1 MFLRLLNNMNSLPLH
16 LRLASL
22 FTICLGM
29 ALLTTVAGTNIMVLL
44 LLFTAPWA
52 WMRFRVQEDS
62 QRLAMQLWWLII
74 ALCAWSILSNAA
86 AGYGG
91 KELFKALLHD
101 MRTFAFI
108 VLLWPV
114 FANPQVSRSALWA
127 LLGSV
132 VALATVNLVL
142 TVGGYLPPGQYF
154 WSTAPHLYG
163 QILVG
168 FFFLLAQMLLARP
181 SLSWR
186 VILPMALLLMSLFFA
201 SERRTGYLQLAAGF
215 VVWTGLNHKR
225 LLVGKYKWWFILGA
239 LAAFVAALASPIV
252 QRRMAQVVFEVQQFL
267 AQTPQERTAKET
279 AVGIRLQYY
288 VSVWELIKQ
297 SNLWLGVGSINFP
310 ELFWQVNEK
319 MGGIERT
326 LFSNP
331 HNEYLYTLATKG
343 VVGLAFYLTIFGQA
357 CRLAWGKT
365 DNVQRVGLLMFVF
378 LFMLSIT
385 TNSMMIDM
393 EEGHF
398 TLLILLVFLAPKSL
412 GLAKPP
418 TQTL

>member
-1 MFLRLLNNMNSLPLH
+1 MNSLPLH

-22 FTICLGM
+22 FTIGLGL

-44 LLFTAPWA
+44 LLLIAPWA
-52 WMRFRVQEDS
+52 WMKFQMESDARWQVV
-62 QRLAMQLWWLII
+62 QLWGLIV
-74 ALCAWSILSNAA
+74 ALCAWSVISNAA
-86 AGYGG
+86 AGYDA
-91 KELFKALLHD
+91 KELIKALLHD
-101 MRTFAFI
+101 MRTFAFV

-114 FANPQVSRSALWA
+114 FAYAHVSRTALWA

-132 VALATVNLVL
+132 VALATANLVL

-154 WSTAPHLYG
+154 WPTAPHLYG

-186 VILPMALLLMSLFFA
+186 FVLPMALLLMSLFFA

-225 LLVGKYKWWFILGA
+225 LLVGKYRWWFVVGA
-239 LAAFVAALASPIV
+239 VAAFIAALASPIV

-267 AQTPQERTAKET
+267 AQTPEERTAKET

-297 SNLWLGVGSINFP
+297 SNVWLGVGSINFP
-310 ELFWQVNEK
+310 DLFWQVNQKLGGTEK
-319 MGGIERT
+319 T

-343 VVGLAFYLTIFGQA
+343 AVGLALYVAVFAQA
-357 CRLAWGKT
+357 CRMAWHKT
-365 DNVQRVGLLMFVF
+365 DDVQRMGLVVFVF
-378 LFMLSIT
+378 LFLLSIT

-398 TLLILLVFLAPKSL
+398 TMLVLLIFLAPKSL
-412 GLAKPP
+412 DLVKPKAS
-418 TQTL
+418 

>member
-1 MFLRLLNNMNSLPLH
+1 MNLLPPH
-16 LRLASL
+16 ARLASV
-22 FTICLGM
+22 FSIGVAF

-44 LLFTAPWA
+44 LLMTAPWA
-52 WMRFRVQEDS
+52 WKNY
-62 QRLAMQLWWLII
+62 RLEIEEQHSLLLMWGLIG
-74 ALCAWSILSNAA
+74 ALCVWSMLSNAV
-86 AGYGG
+86 AGAG
-91 KELFKALLHD
+91 FKDIVLALLHD

-108 VLLWPV
+108 LLLWAV
-114 FANPQVSRSALWA
+114 FANPQVSRTALWA
-127 LLGSV
+127 LLGSAV
-132 VALATVNLVL
+132 TLATANLVL
-142 TVGGYLPPGQYF
+142 TLGGYLPPGQYF
-154 WSTAPHLYG
+154 WPTAPHLYG

-168 FFFLLAQMLLARP
+168 FVFLLAQMLLVRP

-186 VILPMALLLMSLFFA
+186 VILPMALLVMSLFFA

-225 LLVGKYKWWFILGA
+225 LLVGKYKWWFAIGA
-239 LAAFVAALASPIV
+239 VVAFAAALASPIV

-267 AQTPQERTAKET
+267 AQTPEERTAKET

-297 SNLWLGVGSINFP
+297 SNFWLGVGSINFP
-310 ELFWQVNEK
+310 DLFWQVNEK
-319 MGGIERT
+319 MGGTEKT

-343 VVGLAFYLTIFGQA
+343 VVGLVLYVAIFVQA
-357 CRLAWGKT
+357 CRMAWRKT
-365 DNVQRVGLLMFVF
+365 DEVQRIGLVVFVF
-378 LFMLSIT
+378 LFLLSIT

-398 TLLILLVFLAPKSL
+398 TMLVLLIFLAPKSL
-412 GLAKPP
+412 DLLKP
-418 TQTL
+418 QTP

>member
-1 MFLRLLNNMNSLPLH
+1 MG
-16 LRLASL
+16 
-22 FTICLGM
+22 LGLS
-29 ALLTTVAGTNIMVLL
+29 LLTTVAGTNIMTLFLL
-44 LLFTAPWA
+44 STTPWA
-52 WMRFRVQEDS
+52 WYQYKKNADIEQLS
-62 QRLAMQLWWLII
+62 IQLWMLIV
-74 ALCAWSILSNAA
+74 AFCAWSILINMM

-91 KELFKALLHD
+91 KELFKDLLHD

-108 VLLWPV
+108 VLLWPI
-114 FANPQVSRSALWA
+114 FASAQVSRIALWT
-127 LLGSV
+127 LISST
-132 VALATVNLVL
+132 VALSTVNLML
-142 TVGGYLPPGQYF
+142 TLGGYLPSGQYF
-154 WSTAPHLYG
+154 WPTAPHLYG

-168 FFFLLAQMLLARP
+168 FFFLLAQLLLVRP
-181 SLSWR
+181 KLSWR
-186 VILPMALLLMSLFFA
+186 IIIPMTLLLMSLFFA

-215 VVWTGLNHKR
+215 VVWACLNHKR
-225 LLVGKYKWWFILGA
+225 LLVGKYKWWFVVGV
-239 LAAFVAALASPIV
+239 LAAIAAALTSPIV

-297 SNLWLGVGSINFP
+297 SNVWVGVGGINFP
-310 ELFWQVNEK
+310 ELFWQVNQK
-319 MGGIERT
+319 MGGTERS

-343 VVGLAFYLTIFGQA
+343 IVGLTLYLAIFGQA
-357 CRLAWGKT
+357 CRMAWHKT
-365 DNVQRVGLLMFVF
+365 DDVQRIGLLMFVF

-398 TLLILLVFLAPKSL
+398 TMLILLIFLAPKSL
-412 GLAKPP
+412 NLLETKVS
-418 TQTL
+418 

>member
-1 MFLRLLNNMNSLPLH
+1 MNALPLH
-16 LRLASL
+16 LRLASI
-22 FTICLGM
+22 FCVGVGT

-44 LLFTAPWA
+44 LLLVAPWA
-52 WMRFRVQEDS
+52 WVHYKMDEGERQQTS
-62 QRLAMQLWWLII
+62 LLWAMVL
-74 ALCAWSILSNAA
+74 ALCAWSMLSDFV
-86 AGYGG
+86 AGHEF
-91 KELFKALLHD
+91 KEVVKALLHD

-114 FANPQVSRSALWA
+114 FTAAHVSRTALWT

-132 VALATVNLVL
+132 LALATANLFL
-142 TVGGYLPPGQYF
+142 TIGGYLPPGEYF
-154 WSTAPHLYG
+154 WPTAPHLYG

-168 FFFLLAQMLLARP
+168 FFFLLAQMLLVRP

-186 VILPMALLLMSLFFA
+186 VSVPMALLLMSLFFA

-215 VVWTGLNHKR
+215 VLWAGLNHKR
-225 LLVGKYKWWFILGA
+225 LLVGKYKWWFVLGA
-239 LAAFVAALASPIV
+239 VAAFAAAVASPIV
-252 QRRMAQVVFEVQQFL
+252 QRRMAQVAFEVQQFL
-267 AQTPQERTAKET
+267 AQTPEERTAKET

-288 VSVWELIKQ
+288 VSVWQLIKQ
-297 SNLWLGVGSINFP
+297 SNFWVGVGSINFP
-310 ELFWQVNEK
+310 DLFWQVNEK
-319 MGGIERT
+319 MGGTEKT

-343 VVGLAFYLTIFGQA
+343 IVGLALYLAVFVQA
-357 CRLAWGKT
+357 SRMAWKKV
-365 DNVQRVGLLMFVF
+365 DEVQRVGLVMFVF

-398 TLLILLVFLAPKSL
+398 TMLVLLMFLAPKSL
-412 GLAKPP
+412 ALVSPE
-418 TQTL
+418 TQNSMNLETVK

>member
-1 MFLRLLNNMNSLPLH
+1 MFLRAQNKMNSLPLH

-22 FTICLGM
+22 FTAGLGL

-44 LLFTAPWA
+44 LLLTAPWA
-52 WMRFRVQEDS
+52 WMRFQVAGNT
-62 QRLAMQLWWLII
+62 QRHALQLWWLIV
-74 ALCAWSILSNAA
+74 AVCAWSILSNAA
-86 AGYGG
+86 AGYGA
-91 KELFKALLHD
+91 KEMIKALLHD
-101 MRTFAFI
+101 MRTFAFV

-114 FANPQVSRSALWA
+114 FANAQVSRTALWA

-132 VALATVNLVL
+132 VALATANLVL

-154 WSTAPHLYG
+154 WPTAPHLYG

-186 VILPMALLLMSLFFA
+186 VVLPMALLLMSLFFA

-215 VVWTGLNHKR
+215 VVWTALNHKR
-225 LLVGKYKWWFILGA
+225 LLVGKYKWWFVLGA
-239 LAAFVAALASPIV
+239 VAAFVAALASPIV
-252 QRRMAQVVFEVQQFL
+252 QRRMVQVVFEVQQFL
-267 AQTPQERTAKET
+267 AQTPEERTAKET

-288 VSVWELIKQ
+288 VSVWELIKH
-297 SNLWLGVGSINFP
+297 SNVWLGVGSINFP
-310 ELFWQVNEK
+310 DLFWQVNQK
-319 MGGIERT
+319 MGGTEKT

-343 VVGLAFYLTIFGQA
+343 LVGLVLYVTIFAQA
-357 CRLAWGKT
+357 CRMAWHKT
-365 DNVQRVGLLMFVF
+365 DDVQRIGLVVFVF
-378 LFMLSIT
+378 LFLLSIT

-398 TLLILLVFLAPKSL
+398 TMLVLLIFLAPKSL
-412 GLAKPP
+412 DLVKPKAS
-418 TQTL
+418 

>member
-1 MFLRLLNNMNSLPLH
+1 MNALPLH
-16 LRLASL
+16 FRLASI
-22 FTICLGM
+22 FCVGVGM

-44 LLFTAPWA
+44 LLLVAPWA
-52 WMRFRVQEDS
+52 WVHYKMDEEERQ
-62 QRLAMQLWWLII
+62 QTCLLWAMVL
-74 ALCAWSILSNAA
+74 ALCAWSMLSDFV
-86 AGYGG
+86 AGHQV
-91 KELFKALLHD
+91 KEVVKALLHD

-114 FANPQVSRSALWA
+114 FTTAHVSRTALWT

-132 VALATVNLVL
+132 LALATANLFL
-142 TVGGYLPPGQYF
+142 TIGGYLPPGEYF
-154 WSTAPHLYG
+154 WPTAPHLYG

-168 FFFLLAQMLLARP
+168 FFFLLAQMLLVRP

-186 VILPMALLLMSLFFA
+186 VSVPMALLLMSLFFA

-215 VVWTGLNHKR
+215 VLWAGLNHKR
-225 LLVGKYKWWFILGA
+225 LLVGKYKWWFVLGA
-239 LAAFVAALASPIV
+239 VAAFAAAVASPIV
-252 QRRMAQVVFEVQQFL
+252 QRRMAQVAFEVQQFL
-267 AQTPQERTAKET
+267 AQTPEERTAKET

-288 VSVWELIKQ
+288 VSVWQLIKQ
-297 SNLWLGVGSINFP
+297 SNFWVGVGSINFP
-310 ELFWQVNEK
+310 DLFWQVNEK
-319 MGGIERT
+319 MGGTEKT

-343 VVGLAFYLTIFGQA
+343 IVGLALYLAVFVQA
-357 CRLAWGKT
+357 SRMAWKKV
-365 DNVQRVGLLMFVF
+365 DEVQRVGLVMFVF

-398 TLLILLVFLAPKSL
+398 TMLVLLMFLAPKSL
-412 GLAKPP
+412 ALVSPE
-418 TQTL
+418 TQNSMNLETVK

>member
-1 MFLRLLNNMNSLPLH
+1 
-16 LRLASL
+16 
-22 FTICLGM
+22 
-29 ALLTTVAGTNIMVLL
+29 MVLL
-44 LLFTAPWA
+44 LLLTVPWA
-52 WMRFRVQEDS
+52 WMKFQMEGHVQR
-62 QRLAMQLWWLII
+62 QTMQMWGLIL
-74 ALCAWSILSNAA
+74 ALCIWSVLSNAV
-86 AGYGG
+86 AGYDA
-91 KELFKALLHD
+91 KDLVKALLHD

-114 FANPQVSRSALWA
+114 FANPQVSRTALGA
-127 LLGSV
+127 LLGSA
-132 VALATVNLVL
+132 VALATANLVL
-142 TVGGYLPPGQYF
+142 TVGGYVQPGQYF
-154 WSTAPHLYG
+154 WPTAPHLYG

-168 FFFLLAQMLLARP
+168 FFFLLAQMLLVRP
-181 SLSWR
+181 NLSWR

-215 VVWTGLNHKR
+215 VVWTVLNHKR

-267 AQTPQERTAKET
+267 AQTPEERTARET

-288 VSVWELIKQ
+288 VSVWDLIKQ
-297 SNLWLGVGSINFP
+297 SNIWLGVGSINFP
-310 ELFWQVNEK
+310 ELFWQVNQK
-319 MGGIERT
+319 MGGTEKT

-343 VVGLAFYLTIFGQA
+343 VVGLVLYLAIFGQA
-357 CRLAWGKT
+357 CRMAWGKT

-398 TLLILLVFLAPKSL
+398 TMLTLLIFLAPKSL
-412 GLAKPP
+412 GLISLKS
-418 TQTL
+418 QN

>member
-1 MFLRLLNNMNSLPLH
+1 MNSLPLH

-22 FTICLGM
+22 FTIGLGL

-44 LLFTAPWA
+44 LLLTVPWA
-52 WMRFRVQEDS
+52 WMKFQIEGHVQR
-62 QRLAMQLWWLII
+62 QTMQMWGLIV
-74 ALCAWSILSNAA
+74 ALCAWSVLSNAA
-86 AGYGG
+86 AGYDV
-91 KELFKALLHD
+91 KDLAKALLHD

-114 FANPQVSRSALWA
+114 FANPQVSRTALWA
-127 LLGSV
+127 LLGSA
-132 VALATVNLVL
+132 VALATANLVL
-142 TVGGYLPPGQYF
+142 TVGGYVQPGQYF
-154 WSTAPHLYG
+154 WPTAPHLYG

-168 FFFLLAQMLLARP
+168 FFFLLAQMLLVRP
-181 SLSWR
+181 NLSWR

-215 VVWTGLNHKR
+215 VVWTVLNHKR
-225 LLVGKYKWWFILGA
+225 LLVGKYKWWFILAA
-239 LAAFVAALASPIV
+239 LTAFVAALASPIV

-267 AQTPQERTAKET
+267 AQTHEERTARET

-297 SNLWLGVGSINFP
+297 SNIWLGVGSINFP
-310 ELFWQVNEK
+310 DLFWQVNQK
-319 MGGIERT
+319 MGGTEKT

-343 VVGLAFYLTIFGQA
+343 VVGLVLYLAIFGQA
-357 CRLAWGKT
+357 CLMAWGKA

-398 TLLILLVFLAPKSL
+398 TMLILLIFLAPKSL
-412 GLAKPP
+412 DFLKAK
-418 TQTL
+418 TV

>member
-1 MFLRLLNNMNSLPLH
+1 MFTRAQTKMNSLPLH

-22 FTICLGM
+22 FTIGLGL

-44 LLFTAPWA
+44 LLLTAPWA
-52 WMRFRVQEDS
+52 WMKFQMEGAT
-62 QRLAMQLWWLII
+62 QRLAFEFWVLII
-74 ALCAWSILSNAA
+74 ALCLWSILSNAI
-86 AGYGG
+86 AGYDA
-91 KELFKALLHD
+91 KDLVKALLHD

-108 VLLWPV
+108 VLLWPL
-114 FANPQVSRSALWA
+114 FAYPQVSRTALLA
-127 LLGSV
+127 LLGSA
-132 VALATVNLVL
+132 VALATANLVL
-142 TVGGYLPPGQYF
+142 TVSGYLLPGQYF
-154 WSTAPHLYG
+154 WPTAPHLYG

-168 FFFLLAQMLLARP
+168 FFFLLAQILLAR
-181 SLSWR
+181 SSYSWR
-186 VILPMALLLMSLFFA
+186 IILPMALLLMSLFFA

-225 LLVGKYKWWFILGA
+225 LLVGKHKWWFVFGA

-267 AQTPQERTAKET
+267 VQTPEERTARET

-297 SNLWLGVGSINFP
+297 SNIWLGVGSINFP
-310 ELFWQVNEK
+310 DMFWQVNQK
-319 MGGIERT
+319 MGGTEKT

-343 VVGLAFYLTIFGQA
+343 VVGLVLYLAIFGQA
-357 CRLAWGKT
+357 CRMAWGKT
-365 DNVQRVGLLMFVF
+365 ENLQRIGLLMFVF

-398 TLLILLVFLAPKSL
+398 TMLILLIFLAPRSLDLISLKS
-412 GLAKPP
+412 
-418 TQTL
+418 QI

>member
-1 MFLRLLNNMNSLPLH
+1 MNALPLH
-16 LRLASL
+16 LRLASI
-22 FTICLGM
+22 FCVGVGM

-44 LLFTAPWA
+44 LLLVAPWA
-52 WMRFRVQEDS
+52 WVHYKMDEEERQ
-62 QRLAMQLWWLII
+62 QTCLLWAMVL
-74 ALCAWSILSNAA
+74 ALCAWSMLSDFV
-86 AGYGG
+86 AGHEV
-91 KELFKALLHD
+91 KEVVKALLHD

-114 FANPQVSRSALWA
+114 FTAAHVSRTALWT

-132 VALATVNLVL
+132 LALATANLFL
-142 TVGGYLPPGQYF
+142 TIGGYLPPGEYF
-154 WSTAPHLYG
+154 WPTAPHLYG

-168 FFFLLAQMLLARP
+168 FFFLLAQMLLVRP

-186 VILPMALLLMSLFFA
+186 VSVPMALLLMSLFFA

-215 VVWTGLNHKR
+215 VFWAGLNHKR
-225 LLVGKYKWWFILGA
+225 LLVGKYKWWFVLGA
-239 LAAFVAALASPIV
+239 VAAFAAAVASPIV
-252 QRRMAQVVFEVQQFL
+252 QRRMAQVAFEVQQFL
-267 AQTPQERTAKET
+267 AQTPEERTAKET

-297 SNLWLGVGSINFP
+297 SNFWVGVGSINFP
-310 ELFWQVNEK
+310 DLFWQVNEK
-319 MGGIERT
+319 MGGTEKT

-343 VVGLAFYLTIFGQA
+343 MVGLALYLAVFVQA
-357 CRLAWGKT
+357 SRMAWQKV
-365 DNVQRVGLLMFVF
+365 DEVQRVGLVMFVF

-398 TLLILLVFLAPKSL
+398 TMLVLLMFLAPKSL
-412 GLAKPP
+412 ALVSPE
-418 TQTL
+418 TQNSMNLETVK

>member
-1 MFLRLLNNMNSLPLH
+1 MNALPLH
-16 LRLASL
+16 LRLASI
-22 FTICLGM
+22 FCVGVGM

-44 LLFTAPWA
+44 LLLVAPWA
-52 WMRFRVQEDS
+52 WVHYKMDEEERQKTC
-62 QRLAMQLWWLII
+62 LLWAMVL
-74 ALCAWSILSNAA
+74 ALCAWSMLSDFV
-86 AGYGG
+86 AGHEV
-91 KELFKALLHD
+91 KEVVKALLHD

-114 FANPQVSRSALWA
+114 FTTAHVSRTALWT

-132 VALATVNLVL
+132 LALATANLFL
-142 TVGGYLPPGQYF
+142 TIGGYLPPGEYF
-154 WSTAPHLYG
+154 WPTAPHLYG

-168 FFFLLAQMLLARP
+168 FFFLLAQMLLVRP

-186 VILPMALLLMSLFFA
+186 VSVPMALLLMSLFFA

-215 VVWTGLNHKR
+215 VLWAGLNHKR
-225 LLVGKYKWWFILGA
+225 LLVGKYKWWFVLGA
-239 LAAFVAALASPIV
+239 VAAFAAAVASPIV
-252 QRRMAQVVFEVQQFL
+252 QRRMAQVAFEVQQFL
-267 AQTPQERTAKET
+267 AQTPEERTAKET

-288 VSVWELIKQ
+288 VSVWELIRQ
-297 SNLWLGVGSINFP
+297 SNFWVGVGSINFP
-310 ELFWQVNEK
+310 DLFWQVNEK
-319 MGGIERT
+319 MGGTEKT

-343 VVGLAFYLTIFGQA
+343 MVGLALYLAVFVQA
-357 CRLAWGKT
+357 SRMAWQKV
-365 DNVQRVGLLMFVF
+365 DEVQRVGLVMFVF

-398 TLLILLVFLAPKSL
+398 TMLVLLIFLAPKSL
-412 GLAKPP
+412 ALVSPEIQNSMNLE
-418 TQTL
+418 TVR